1 MRDLRQYW
9 QEVHAI
15 ERSLPQYAWL
25 MSLEDPKRGCVGGRM
40 AEVGAGQAAQL
51 LHAKSY
57 RMATEEEIASHLAK
71 EDQARRQSFHD
82 GLRRKGIAVVA
93 VPTSVE
99 PDSKRAAPKRR

>member
-9 QEVHAI
+9 QEIHSI
-15 ERSLPQYAWL
+15 ERSLPQFAWL

-40 AEVGAGQAAQL
+40 AEVGAAQAAQL

-57 RMATEEEIASHLAK
+57 RMATEEEIAAHLAK

-93 VPTSVE
+93 VPISPE
-99 PDSKRAAPKRR
+99 ADSKRAAPKRR